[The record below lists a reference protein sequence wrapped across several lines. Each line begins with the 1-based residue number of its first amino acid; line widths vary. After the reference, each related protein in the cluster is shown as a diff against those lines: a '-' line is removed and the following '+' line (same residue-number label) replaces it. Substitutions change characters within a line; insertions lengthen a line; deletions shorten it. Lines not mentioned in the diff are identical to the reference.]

1 MAFDWASVPECPS
14 KTEGAEPVFRCND
27 GITVVCRLLALPVA
41 LAVAAGT
48 AGHAQ
53 GQQGMFGAATATCA
67 DETPPGAAPRFGAGS
82 TARNYGAI
90 ALDGVGAWALRT
102 PTGIRVNYQ
111 GRHYRLLKAFAYV
124 LRKPPAAV
132 TVTVASPKSV
142 RLYYPSGT
150 VWASGPS
157 AAQIVRGADRTVSL
171 AACAGLTGYT
181 GGLLIEKPICVTLR
195 ITEAGIK
202 TRLVHVPIAP
212 SACPK

>member
-1 MAFDWASVPECPS
+1 M
-14 KTEGAEPVFRCND
+14 
-27 GITVVCRLLALPVA
+27 ICRLLALSVA

-53 GQQGMFGAATATCA
+53 GRQRMVGAATATCA

-102 PTGIRVNYQ
+102 PTGIPVNYQ

-124 LRKPPAAV
+124 LHKPPAVV
-132 TVTVASPKSV
+132 TVTVASPRSV

-157 AAQIVRGADRTVSL
+157 AAQIVRGADQSVSL

-181 GGLLIEKPICVTLR
+181 GGLLIEKPVCVTLR
-195 ITEAGIK
+195 ISEAGAK
-202 TRLVHVPIAP
+202 TRVVRVPIAP